1 MFLLSED
8 NLHESIS
15 SFEGL
20 MWFWKGVIATAAL
33 LSLVTFIFVRT
44 RLFLYYGILLI
55 GIVLFIGL
63 EIGDYFQFFEVDPR
77 NTIIDIKHLGNILV
91 IYSFPMFVNE
101 LSPVRKLH
109 PRLWKWTMFLIIP
122 FVFLFLLVLIDPLK
136 DTILLFIITNYAI
149 YISALIFFMQ
159 LVFLSSAAIQK
170 RKNALL
176 LVIIYTI
183 YVAIFFI
190 TNSLPN
196 LGIIS
201 DESVNVYAILLISSI
216 MEVLTFLILIARET
230 FHIYRER
237 TQLME
242 QRRNHQRNLLL
253 ATVDSQERERNKVG
267 RELHDMVGANMA
279 VIKQKVDKQ
288 NKELRNILHH
298 TIEVIRNLSHGLMT
312 PHVKQEEFADEIS
325 ELCILSSTEKLVVR
339 SYFHNWEGF
348 RINKE
353 SATHLYRI
361 VQELLQNA
369 IKHSQANRIYIQ
381 FLVEDSKLILMYDD
395 NGIGFGDN
403 SHFRKGIGLMNIE
416 SRVKLLNGE
425 IDYNNK
431 PDTEGVSVMMEFPE
445 FQN

>member
-1 MFLLSED
+1 
-8 NLHESIS
+8 
-15 SFEGL
+15 
-20 MWFWKGVIATAAL
+20 
-33 LSLVTFIFVRT
+33 
-44 RLFLYYGILLI
+44 
-55 GIVLFIGL
+55 
-63 EIGDYFQFFEVDPR
+63 
-77 NTIIDIKHLGNILV
+77 
-91 IYSFPMFVNE
+91 
-101 LSPVRKLH
+101 
-109 PRLWKWTMFLIIP
+109 
-122 FVFLFLLVLIDPLK
+122 
-136 DTILLFIITNYAI
+136 
-149 YISALIFFMQ
+149 
-159 LVFLSSAAIQK
+159 
-170 RKNALL
+170 
-176 LVIIYTI
+176 
-183 YVAIFFI
+183 
-190 TNSLPN
+190 
-196 LGIIS
+196 
-201 DESVNVYAILLISSI
+201 
-216 MEVLTFLILIARET
+216 
-230 FHIYRER
+230 
-237 TQLME
+237 ME